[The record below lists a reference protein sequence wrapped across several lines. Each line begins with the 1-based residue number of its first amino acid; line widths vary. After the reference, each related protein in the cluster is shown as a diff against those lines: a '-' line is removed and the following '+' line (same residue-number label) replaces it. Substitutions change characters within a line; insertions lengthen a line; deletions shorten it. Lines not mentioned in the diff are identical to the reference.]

1 MHLEV
6 YRAAQ
11 SGDFDSLITIISGS
25 GEGLL
30 HQTTPNGSNILH
42 VAAICKQVNFI
53 EGVLQNPLGPSLL
66 WQGNNNGDT
75 PLHVAAEV
83 GSYEVVRVFI
93 DLAKSL
99 HWDIENEQVDTY
111 KELLRKQN
119 MHKNMAL
126 HLAVRGHH
134 DLVVELLIEQD
145 SQLCDIINAADESPL
160 YLAAEQGLSR
170 TTELI
175 LGASSSSSSHKG
187 PKGLTALHVGMSLSL
202 TCWEK
207 IMEKA
212 PEAIIER
219 DDVGRTPLHYFSYFG
234 KVEAIR
240 LLLQHNTSVAYDSD
254 KEKQSALHIA
264 AFRGHIQVIDELVRS
279 CLDVCDMENTKK
291 QTVLHAAVIG
301 GQGNVV
307 KHILGMPNRENLVN
321 KQDAD
326 GNTALHL
333 AALHKEYDIIHILA
347 QDERVDRLT
356 KNKDHLTALNI
367 VSAHEE
373 TDVRAANVSSLL
385 EGSHGIL
392 GFQGWFIEHGKK
404 RSDGQFVEGESSL
417 SLTTGSHNANRVNFN
432 WSNKSIMEVEQVLAA
447 LIATV
452 TFTAAFQIP
461 GGYKGDGPDRG
472 RAILAGRA
480 DFIVFVTSNS
490 VAFLSSLLAVITQYQ
505 NFTVGHI
512 SLTVGG
518 CLRVAIFGIVLAY
531 VSGVYVAMD
540 ISTRGIADSI
550 FDPISLVM
558 VTSWLLVAGPR
569 GVILLGSQLNWLI
582 RNIGKLWLKCKTQ
595 LFDFPARLTSGRQGS

>member
-119 MHKNMAL
+119 MHKNTAL

-134 DLVVELLIEQD
+134 DLVELLIEQD

-202 TCWEK
+202 TCKYQK
-207 IMEKA
+207 ILSPVKKKLAEVLS
-212 PEAIIER
+212 R
-219 DDVGRTPLHYFSYFG
+219 VQCFS
-234 KVEAIR
+234 
-240 LLLQHNTSVAYDSD
+240 
-254 KEKQSALHIA
+254 
-264 AFRGHIQVIDELVRS
+264 
-279 CLDVCDMENTKK
+279 
-291 QTVLHAAVIG
+291 
-301 GQGNVV
+301 
-307 KHILGMPNRENLVN
+307 
-321 KQDAD
+321 
-326 GNTALHL
+326 
-333 AALHKEYDIIHILA
+333 
-347 QDERVDRLT
+347 
-356 KNKDHLTALNI
+356 
-367 VSAHEE
+367 
-373 TDVRAANVSSLL
+373 
-385 EGSHGIL
+385 
-392 GFQGWFIEHGKK
+392 
-404 RSDGQFVEGESSL
+404 
-417 SLTTGSHNANRVNFN
+417 
-432 WSNKSIMEVEQVLAA
+432 
-447 LIATV
+447 
-452 TFTAAFQIP
+452 
-461 GGYKGDGPDRG
+461 
-472 RAILAGRA
+472 
-480 DFIVFVTSNS
+480 
-490 VAFLSSLLAVITQYQ
+490 
-505 NFTVGHI
+505 
-512 SLTVGG
+512 
-518 CLRVAIFGIVLAY
+518 
-531 VSGVYVAMD
+531 
-540 ISTRGIADSI
+540 
-550 FDPISLVM
+550 
-558 VTSWLLVAGPR
+558 
-569 GVILLGSQLNWLI
+569 
-582 RNIGKLWLKCKTQ
+582 
-595 LFDFPARLTSGRQGS
+595 